1 MQAGLA
7 AVRYCTGD
15 VAQAAALYRESL
27 QRSHTLAFWPLVV
40 NALHGLV
47 GVAAETGQ
55 PEVGGRLL
63 GAAEGIAT
71 SMGSPMFVRDH
82 LVHDRALAALCLAL
96 GGERSRCAGNRPG
109 PEHRGRGRGGS
120 RGRSSSVVSARR
132 KLISGPRAK
141 GPQGQGISIG
151 GMDER
156 ATSYE
161 LGEAISVEQRVALVT
176 GAAQGIGQQTA
187 TVLAERG
194 YAVVL
199 NDLRPAEE
207 TMATITQR
215 GGTAINAIADVGDE
229 TAVVAMIAEVM
240 ARFGRIDVLVNNA
253 GISLL
258 RPAESTTLAEWE
270 RVMRVN
276 LTRPFLTCREAGN
289 HMLARGEGAIVNIA
303 SVAGLLAVAGPLR
316 LQREQTRADRSY
328 EHSPRVGW
336 PACGSTRFAPAG

>member
-27 QRSHTLAFWPLVV
+27 QRSHTLAFRPLVV

-96 GGERSRCAGNRPG
+96 GEEQPVRGKPG
-109 PEHRGRGRGGS
+109 PEHRGRGRG
-120 RGRSSSVVSARR
+120 RLAVAQAVPSSLPGASW
-132 KLISGPRAK
+132 ISGPRAK

-215 GGTAINAIADVGDE
+215 GGNGHQCDRGRRRRNRGRRHDRGGDGSVRADRRAGQQRRHQPP
-229 TAVVAMIAEVM
+229 AA
-240 ARFGRIDVLVNNA
+240 GRIDQ
-253 GISLL
+253 
-258 RPAESTTLAEWE
+258 P
-270 RVMRVN
+270 
-276 LTRPFLTCREAGN
+276 
-289 HMLARGEGAIVNIA
+289 
-303 SVAGLLAVAGPLR
+303 
-316 LQREQTRADRSY
+316 RS
-328 EHSPRVGW
+328 PN
-336 PACGSTRFAPAG
+336 GSG